1 MSSVPVGETSF
12 FRHPVQFEHLFKKA
26 LPNLFAQQKRVKIW
40 SAGCSSGAEPLTIL
54 LGLKHY
60 LPQHVQAVD
69 NCQLLASDSNPLALE
84 TAKLGEYSDW
94 CIRDCPELFKQHY
107 FKRVGENWLI
117 EPTLVKQVEY
127 FNHDLLSQSFP
138 SRNDIIFCRNV
149 LIYFEQAQLRETL
162 EKLAAALAPDGVLYL
177 GYAEA
182 VAATRI
188 TTLEMLDPAIAAFR
202 KKSPEPASPPKI
214 VHDPK
219 TSTLLGV
226 DVSRQPALQSESQKP
241 IYSSEQQ
248 ALQLLRQAEEYT
260 ETDQADLALD
270 SLRQSVLLDP
280 SLGVSHYRVGLLELS
295 LGNPA
300 AASYHWNEVL
310 RLATLK
316 KGSSPVEGWTNCN
329 WEQLQSWTERKLSNL
344 NAIQS

>member
-1 MSSVPVGETSF
+1 MSSLPVGETSF
-12 FRHPVQFEHLFKKA
+12 FRHPVQFEHLFKKT
-26 LPNLFAQQKRVKIW
+26 LPNLFAKQKRVKIW
-40 SAGCSSGAEPLTIL
+40 SAGCSNGAEPLTIL
-54 LGLKHY
+54 LGLNYY
-60 LPQHVQAVD
+60 LPQHVQASD
-69 NCQLLASDSNPLALE
+69 NCHILASDSNPQALE
-84 TAKLGEYSDW
+84 TALLGEYSDW
-94 CIRDCPELFKQHY
+94 CIRDCPELFRQNY

-117 EPTLVKQVEY
+117 EPALVKQVEY

-138 SRNDIIFCRNV
+138 SRSDIIFCRNV
-149 LIYFEQAQLRETL
+149 LIYFEQAQLEETL
-162 EKLAAALAPDGVLYL
+162 EKLAAALAPGGVLYL

-188 TTLEMLDPAIAAFR
+188 PTLEMLDPAIAAFR
-202 KKSPEPASPPKI
+202 KKSPEPTSLPKI
-214 VHDPK
+214 ANDPI
-219 TSTLLGV
+219 TSTLLV
-226 DVSRQPALQSESQKP
+226 VAPLPQPDLQPERQKP
-241 IYSSEQQ
+241 IYSSEQR

-280 SLGVSHYRVGLLELS
+280 SLGVCHYRVGLLELS

-300 AASYHWNEVL
+300 AANYHWTEVL
-310 RLATLK
+310 RLAALK